1 MLDLRFVRE
10 NLELVKKKA
19 KQRQFELDFS
29 LFETFD
35 AQRRDLLAKVEDSR
49 RQRNEASERIS
60 GKELSKDER
69 QAIIT
74 KMREVSFETKSL
86 ENELRESERRLEEF
100 MRNIPNLADDEA
112 PVGKGEDDNVE
123 LRAWGQKPEF
133 DFEPKAH
140 WEIGPALDILDFE
153 RASKMS
159 GSRFVINKGLGARL
173 ERALI
178 NFMLDL
184 HVNEH
189 GYTEIIPPF
198 LVSYDTCFGTGQ
210 VPKLED
216 DMYYCLG
223 SGQIAER
230 RQEVF
235 QSDKWPGLFL
245 IPTGEVPLVNLF
257 REETLAEEQLPVS
270 VTAYTPCFRREAGTY
285 GKDQRGLIRLHQFNK
300 VEMVKITTPETSYQE
315 LEKLTTHAEAVLQKL
330 GLAYRV
336 VSLCTGDLTFASAK
350 TYDLE
355 VWFPHQNKFR
365 EISSCSNCTDFQARR
380 AGIRFK
386 QAGGGKSRFVH
397 TLNGSGLAVG
407 RTLAAILEN
416 FQQPDGSVRV
426 PEALAP
432 YMGGVEVIPQ
442 LKSTTGDR

>member
-10 NLELVKKKA
+10 NLELVRKKTEK
-19 KQRQFELDFS
+19 RQFDLDFGPFES
-29 LFETFD
+29 LD
-35 AQRRDLLAKVEDSR
+35 AKRRDLLMNVEELR
-49 RQRNEASERIS
+49 RRRNTASQEIAR
-60 GKELSKDER
+60 KDLSKDER
-69 QAIIT
+69 QAMIAR
-74 KMREVSFETKSL
+74 MREVSAETKSL
-86 ENELRESERRLEEF
+86 EKELREIQGQLEEF
-100 MRNIPNLADDEA
+100 MHNIPNIADDEA
-112 PVGKGEDDNVE
+112 PVGKDETYNVE
-123 LRAWGQKPEF
+123 LRTWGERPGF

-140 WEIGPALDILDFE
+140 WELGTALDILDFE
-153 RASKMS
+153 HASKMS

-189 GYTEIIPPF
+189 RYTEIIPPI

-223 SGQIAER
+223 PGQIAEH
-230 RQEVF
+230 QKDAF

-257 REETLAEEQLPVS
+257 REETLSENQLPQNLV
-270 VTAYTPCFRREAGTY
+270 AYTPCFRREAGTY

-300 VEMVKITTPETSYQE
+300 VELVKITTPETSWDE
-315 LEKLTTHAEAVLQKL
+315 LDRLTTHAETVLRKL
-330 GLAYRV
+330 GLTYRV
-336 VSLCTGDLTFASAK
+336 VSLCTADLTFASAR

-355 VWFPHQNKFR
+355 VWFPHQNRYR

-380 AGIRFK
+380 AGIRYK
-386 QAGGGKSRFVH
+386 PAGGKSRFVH

-416 FQQPDGSVRV
+416 YQQPDGSVKV
-426 PEALAP
+426 PDALVP
-432 YMGGVEVIPQ
+432 YMGGIEVI
-442 LKSTTGDR
+442 R